1 MHEVCEN
8 LDFNLNDAQ
17 VEASNK
23 RNKRLGGVV

>member
-1 MHEVCEN
+1 MNELCEN

-23 RNKRLGGVV
+23 RNNRLGGIE

>member
-1 MHEVCEN
+1 MHELCEN

-23 RNKRLGGVV
+23 RNNRLGV

>member
-17 VEASNK
+17 GEASNK
-23 RNKRLGGVV
+23 RNNRLGGVV